1 MNPPADSSVIDLDSD
16 LDLVAA
22 AALKERLL
30 EAVDGDAAVVIDA
43 SSVERLTTPC
53 AQVLVAAVHALA
65 GQDKSLI
72 LKTPSEAFVSAFA
85 DLGLEAVL
93 QQRMESP

>member
-22 AALKERLL
+22 ATLKERLV
-30 EAVDGDAAVVIDA
+30 EAVDGDVAVVIDA

-53 AQVLVAAVHALA
+53 AQVLVAAVQSLT
-65 GQDKSLI
+65 GQDKSLT
-72 LKTPSEAFVSAFA
+72 LRNPSEAFVEAVS
-85 DLGLEAVL
+85 DLGLDAVL
-93 QQRMESP
+93 QQKAERT